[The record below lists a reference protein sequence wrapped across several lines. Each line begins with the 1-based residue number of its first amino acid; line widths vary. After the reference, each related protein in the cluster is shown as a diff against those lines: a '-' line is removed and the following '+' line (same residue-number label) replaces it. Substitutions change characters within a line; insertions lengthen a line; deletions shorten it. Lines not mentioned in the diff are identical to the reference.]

1 MAYWPGSTV
10 CSGGG
15 GVTQHLD
22 ISGNALTIAPNGNTV
37 TIPSSGVPGPA
48 GPAGP
53 QGIQG
58 AAGAVGPAGPQG
70 IAGTP
75 GTNGTN
81 GTNGAAGAVGPA
93 GPQGIQGV
101 AGPQGPPGDPA
112 SGTLSYSAGVLSL
125 LPGGGS
131 VTIPFPTYNASATQF
146 AVFTASTG
154 DFTVEPFT
162 VPRAGVYLLNARYI
176 AGGSMYNWSPAFSAI
191 QFYLTSAG
199 STVTASELLITSMA
213 PGLWGNANV
222 ISVLPAG
229 VILSA
234 VYASTGGANLGMSG
248 VVYLTIRE
256 IV

>member
-1 MAYWPGSTV
+1 MAYWPNSVGCGGYQHLDVSGNNLTLTPLGNTV
-10 CSGGG
+10 ILPSGGG
-15 GVTQHLD
+15 G
-22 ISGNALTIAPNGNTV
+22 TV
-37 TIPSSGVPGPA
+37 GPMGPA
-48 GPAGP
+48 GP
-53 QGIQG
+53 QG
-58 AAGAVGPAGPQG
+58 AAGAVGPAGAQG
-70 IAGTP
+70 VPGAVGPVGSAGP
-75 GTNGTN
+75 
-81 GTNGAAGAVGPA
+81 AGAQGVVGPA
-93 GPQGIQGV
+93 GPQGIQGI
-101 AGPQGPPGDPA
+101 QGPPGDPA

-125 LPGGGS
+125 LPSGGS
-131 VTIPFPTYNASATQF
+131 VTIPSTTQNASATPF
-146 AVFTASTG
+146 AVFTASSG

-176 AGGSMYNWSPAFSAI
+176 AGGSMYNWSSAFSAI

-199 STVTASELLITSMA
+199 TTVTASELLITSMA

-229 VILSA
+229 VTLSA